1 MADVERAVVAA
12 LEKQY
17 ADLLA
22 PLKDLLVP
30 KKFSLQYMQK
40 LTRRQKPIVYSAPTQ
55 VHIFPSSFTLPLDLP
70 DALDN
75 ITYCPYLA
83 ICIFYYMD

>member
-1 MADVERAVVAA
+1 MSFLRHKLGDAYTKLPSVSSQAMADVERAAVAT

-17 ADLLA
+17 AELLA

-40 LTRRQKPIVYSAPTQ
+40 LTRRQKPTIYL
-55 VHIFPSSFTLPLDLP
+55 HRIRSSHSF
-70 DALDN
+70 
-75 ITYCPYLA
+75 
-83 ICIFYYMD
+83 

>member
-30 KKFSLQYMQK
+30 KKFSLQYVQK
-40 LTRRQKPIVYSAPTQ
+40 LTRRQKPTIYSAPTQ
-55 VHIFPSSFTLPLDLP
+55 VPLLSFLLHLPFDYP
-70 DALDN
+70 DVVGN
-75 ITYCPYLA
+75 ITSLYFD
-83 ICIFYYMD
+83 IFGFSCMD